1 MRGGAV
7 RKTYNNNNRTARKH
21 MPNASKNEKHRKK
34 QAFKVKKKKLIKT
47 NIYEH
52 DGEKEE

>member
-1 MRGGAV
+1 M